1 MIQVAIVE
9 DDNDLRNYFEDVISS
24 HDDFAIIGSYTN
36 AEDYVRDFNRVNAV
50 NVVLM
55 DIHLPG
61 MSGIECI
68 GKLKTKQPQ
77 IQYLVC
83 SVFEDSTNLFNA
95 LCAGAT
101 GYILK
106 NSTEDEITKAI
117 KEINAGGSPMS
128 PQLARMV
135 VQSFPPKKNNTDLT
149 ETLTK
154 RDRELLQML
163 SDGYRYKEI
172 SDKLSLSLETVR
184 SYVRDIYT
192 KLQVHSRTD
201 AINKVFMK

>member
-1 MIQVAIVE
+1 MINVAIVE
-9 DDNDLRNYFEDVISS
+9 DDNDLRNYFEEVIST
-24 HDDFAIIGSYTN
+24 HEYFALLGSYTN
-36 AEDYVRDFNRVNAV
+36 AEDFAQDFNRINAV

-55 DIHLPG
+55 DIQLPG

-68 GKLKTKQPQ
+68 GKLKTKQPET
-77 IQYLVC
+77 QYLVC

-106 NSTEDEITKAI
+106 NSTEDEIIKSI
-117 KEINAGGSPMS
+117 KEINSGGSPMS

-135 VQSFPPKKNNTDLT
+135 VQSFPIKKSNTDLINQ
-149 ETLTK
+149 LTS
-154 RDRELLQML
+154 RDREILQLL
-163 SDGYRYKEI
+163 SDGFRYKEI
-172 SDKLSLSLETVR
+172 ADKLCLSTETVR
-184 SYVRDIYT
+184 SYVRDIYS

-201 AINKVFMK
+201 AINKVFIK